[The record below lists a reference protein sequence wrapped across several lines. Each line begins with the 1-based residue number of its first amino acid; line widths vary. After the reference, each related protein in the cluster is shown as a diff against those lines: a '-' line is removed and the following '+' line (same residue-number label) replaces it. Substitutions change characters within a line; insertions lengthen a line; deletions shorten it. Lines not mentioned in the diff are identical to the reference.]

1 MSEQAPCGVPISLC
15 KRLEAIDHAALQ
27 TWAVLAKEKAARR
40 LCAPVVDEME
50 TNRLRGQIMAF
61 DQVLGLQSLVQK
73 SLETS

>member
-15 KRLEAIDHAALQ
+15 KRLELIDHGALQ
-27 TWAVLAKEKAARR
+27 TWAVLAKEKAVRR